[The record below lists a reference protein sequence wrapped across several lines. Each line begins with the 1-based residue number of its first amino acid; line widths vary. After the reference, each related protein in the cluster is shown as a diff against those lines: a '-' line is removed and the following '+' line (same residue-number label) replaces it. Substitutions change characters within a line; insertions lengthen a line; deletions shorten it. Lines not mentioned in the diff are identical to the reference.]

1 MEKQRASSEYYV
13 IVSMRVCIY
22 FMTALIH
29 TGLILCWSLVF
40 KGKELETTIPFVVK
54 KETTSYPLQW
64 RRGSGSSTFLKY
76 GSRD

>member
-13 IVSMRVCIY
+13 VVSMRVCIY

-29 TGLILCWSLVF
+29 TGLILCQSHVF
-40 KGKELETTIPFVVK
+40 NGKELQTAIRSVVK
-54 KETTSYPLQW
+54 NETTSYPLQW
-64 RRGSGSSTFLKY
+64 GRGSGSSTFLKY